1 MMARGYDQ
9 IRCPQQQRQQLLSLG
24 HSGPHVEVTAA
35 AANRFIG
42 FFSFAHHRVA
52 STRVAMKCCPKV
64 GCSISL
70 SNLFFHWHCAVRCC
84 GAVHWKH
91 FRFVR
96 VQMLRQSGTVDED
109 QRIGCAGKS
118 FEKDITINLQ
128 FLLQTIVSYVE
139 RYTILTFMLLMK
151 WGSYIEM
158 TPKSF
163 WYKSGFNY
171 L

>member
-9 IRCPQQQRQQLLSLG
+9 IRCPQQQRQLLSLG

-70 SNLFFHWHCAVRCC
+70 SNLFFHWRCAVRCC

-96 VQMLRQSGTVDED
+96 VQMLRQSGNVCRWRSDNRMCREIIREGYYYKFTVFIANDR
-109 QRIGCAGKS
+109 QLRGKIHDHD
-118 FEKDITINLQ
+118 FWIINEVGKLYRNTSKE
-128 FLLQTIVSYVE
+128 FLNEFVV
-139 RYTILTFMLLMK
+139 
-151 WGSYIEM
+151 
-158 TPKSF
+158 
-163 WYKSGFNY
+163 
-171 L
+171 